1 MATTPYRPT
10 SWSDTEP
17 AHTAKLN
24 QMSQNDQWLFE
35 NTPRMRYSAHGIQR
49 EQGLKIAAGIKMIVA
64 DQNNQHIVTVDFG
77 SFFSSA
83 CYPVVVVGGTIN
95 RQTVRCHTG
104 ARALSGLQI
113 DNRGFEIIAAAD
125 NAPYSDYMTSNYY
138 VPWIAM
144 GF

>member
-1 MATTPYRPT
+1 MATTPYKPV
-10 SWSDTEP
+10 SWSDGEP
-17 AHTAKLN
+17 TYTSKLARMAN
-24 QMSQNDQWLFE
+24 NDQWLFE
-35 NTPRMRYSAHGIQR
+35 NTPRMRYSAHGVTRNEGI
-49 EQGLKIAAGIKMIVA
+49 KVAAGIKMIVV
-64 DQNNQHIVTVDFG
+64 NQQSHHIVQVDFG

-83 CYPVVVVGGTIN
+83 CYPVVVVGGIIN

-113 DNRGFEIIAAAD
+113 DSRGFEIIATAD
-125 NAPYSDYMTSNYY
+125 NPHTGDYIPSNFY